1 MQSFL
6 ASFADLNSPDRRA
19 FLYSDLD
26 PHQPESYAEAYA
38 FWSTLLPLA
47 CSAQLSPNCAGLLST
62 PPGASAL
69 SLDTGALAQRLSFCG
84 DTPSGLD
91 TIVAEMQRRGDLV
104 SMSEFFEPPLG
115 LRRIAAW
122 ALRRVLGPR
131 VYQAVAGSSST
142 TSTTTTTTS
151 TSTSTSGRLP
161 QWMVVPQLV
170 EAAMRRV
177 MDIQYARP
185 TGGSLADNLMS
196 LEEFR
201 LRFAPMTAL
210 DADIL
215 IKRLRDLHYITTATI
230 HGGGSPN
237 ILIKFAAHRH
247 AQAVAVSEA
256 DRGVY
261 QVSSTQRMLSQ
272 QVDQLQERVD
282 QLDLQV
288 RQSLARN
295 HRNLALSNL
304 RLRRHIVGDILP
316 KRLDSLHNV
325 ERVLL
330 QLEQTHS
337 DAQILTAF
345 EAGTRALRGLN
356 QGMHVGDVEEVFAE
370 WAQESLRAKEV
381 EDALADGR
389 LDMDADAA
397 GAVDDDEL
405 ENELEA
411 LMASERETDE
421 LADALGAVAIS
432 SSTRKSPAKGTKV
445 HVESNDHGAAL
456 SDDNDDAENEESKQ
470 DIQKVA
476 VPAE

>member
-26 PHQPESYAEAYA
+26 PQQPESYAEAYA

-47 CSAQLSPNCAGLLST
+47 CSAQLSPSCAGLLST

-69 SLDTGALAQRLSFCG
+69 SLDTNALAQRLSFCG

-104 SMSEFFEPPLG
+104 LMSDFFEPPVG

-131 VYQAVAGSSST
+131 IYQAVAGSS
-142 TSTTTTTTS
+142 
-151 TSTSTSGRLP
+151 SGRLP

-201 LRFAPMTAL
+201 LRFAPMAAL

-230 HGGGSPN
+230 HGRGSPN

-304 RLRRHIVGDILP
+304 RLRRHIIGDILP
-316 KRLDSLHNV
+316 KRLDALHNV

-337 DAQILTAF
+337 DAQILIAF

-356 QGMHVGDVEEVFAE
+356 QEMHVGDVEEVFAE

-397 GAVDDDEL
+397 GPGAGAGAVNDDEL
-405 ENELEA
+405 EDELEA
-411 LMASERETDE
+411 LMASEREADA

-432 SSTRKSPAKGTKV
+432 SSTRKSPAKGTKA
-445 HVESNDHGAAL
+445 HMESNNHGAAL